1 MKTVHFSGRI
11 FEPYLCYKCDQGIGR
26 HVARILYFTMRSL
39 AFTQCTATYFLESN
53 FGVRIVRTITCHKSA
68 SFSAPTHRQIT
79 QTDLLFV
86 ESILDPLTEHGHE
99 ILPVPVNT
107 HTLSST
113 TGSCGSNLTS
123 LEV

>member
-11 FEPYLCYKCDQGIGR
+11 FEPCLCYKCDQGVGR
-26 HVARILYFTMRSL
+26 HVARILYSTMRSS
-39 AFTQCTATYFLESN
+39 AFTQCTATYF
-53 FGVRIVRTITCHKSA
+53 FGEQFWSSYCECNHMPQVCKL
-68 SFSAPTHRQIT
+68 FSATPRQIT

-99 ILPVPVNT
+99 MLPVPVNT
-107 HTLSST
+107 RTLSST
-113 TGSCGSNLTS
+113 TGSCGSNLAT